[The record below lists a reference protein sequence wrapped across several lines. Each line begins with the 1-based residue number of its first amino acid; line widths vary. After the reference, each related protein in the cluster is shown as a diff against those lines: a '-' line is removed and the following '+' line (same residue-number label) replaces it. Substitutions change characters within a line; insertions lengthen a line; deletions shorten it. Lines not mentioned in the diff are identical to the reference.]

1 MVTCTLSCGKVI
13 CTLDLLL
20 ITRHCRFIF
29 FFFRLLIRSPYT
41 TVSIVIKLLMHS
53 SGKIT
58 HVILIYAVSAK
69 RWILIYY
76 LLQNLFSI
84 WSRSKWVLRRKMVL
98 ELVIARDYSFA
109 VQSNLNP
116 LNTYHINRNIYYCII
131 SYH

>member
-1 MVTCTLSCGKVI
+1 MVTCTLTCGKVTCI
-13 CTLDLLL
+13 LDLLL
-20 ITRHCRFIF
+20 ITRHCWFMF
-29 FFFRLLIRSPYT
+29 FVFRLLIRCQYT
-41 TVSIVIKLLMHS
+41 TVSVVMLLLMQNS
-53 SGKIT
+53 RKIT

-69 RWILIYY
+69 RWILIYC

-116 LNTYHINRNIYYCII
+116 LNTYHINSSIYYCII
-131 SYH
+131 NYH